1 MDVDSGTARSATSPL
16 PGPNTVPDLIAAAR
30 RGCPT
35 SLGQVFEALRAQLIA
50 IANEELPDGLR
61 AKVGPSDL
69 VQETAIDMQRNFDQ
83 FRGTTAEECF
93 AWLRSILRNNVVD
106 AVRHFQ
112 ATRKRDLAREQSL
125 DGTSRSAGGKMP
137 VCDRLP
143 EGSAI
148 RHEDAAVV
156 SRLLARLP
164 PEQGRVIELR
174 YWRSL
179 SFAEIGAEM
188 NRSTDA
194 VRKLWYRA
202 LERLQAELAADRG
215 AVAGQPD
222 AAVTQRL

>member
-112 ATRKRDLAREQSL
+112 ATRKRDLA
-125 DGTSRSAGGKMP
+125 
-137 VCDRLP
+137 CDRLP